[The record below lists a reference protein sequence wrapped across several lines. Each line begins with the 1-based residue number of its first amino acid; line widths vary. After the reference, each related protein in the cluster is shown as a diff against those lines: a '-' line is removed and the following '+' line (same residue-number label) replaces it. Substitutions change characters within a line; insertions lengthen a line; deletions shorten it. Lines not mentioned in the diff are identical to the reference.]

1 MKTLFLIHSKNYAF
15 SAVTMLSILVGCT
28 GITPTTITNNSGQQQ
43 AAPINGQA
51 SSGSIYSAATYKP
64 IFEGIKARKIG
75 DTVTVIITENT
86 STSNSV
92 DDKNAK
98 TGSAVST
105 STNLQG
111 NNVQPTWNI
120 ANSNASETN
129 NSGLTTNVFSG
140 SITATV
146 NEVLPN
152 GFLVVVGE
160 KQMGRD
166 QGAQFIRFS
175 GVVNPSMITTD
186 NSVASNTIAD
196 ARIEYRTN
204 NYMDASYISSMLV
217 RFFYNILP
225 F

>member
-1 MKTLFLIHSKNYAF
+1 MKISFFILTKNYAF
-15 SAVTMLSILVGCT
+15 SAVALLYILAGCT
-28 GITPTTITNNSGQQQ
+28 GITPSTIISNGGRQQP
-43 AAPINGQA
+43 APINSQA

-86 STSNSV
+86 ATSNSV

-105 STNLQG
+105 STNMQG

-120 ANSNASETN
+120 SNSNASETN
-129 NSGLTTNVFSG
+129 NSGLSTSVFSG
-140 SITATV
+140 SIAATV

-160 KQMGRD
+160 KQLGRD

-196 ARIEYRTN
+196 ARVEYRTN
-204 NYMDASYISSMLV
+204 NYMDSSYISSMLV